1 MAVGSRR
8 LMIVLVAGLLF
19 SFGGAAVLQ
28 SVEKKAPAVDD
39 APLLAS
45 LVIPPPA
52 PTTTAAP
59 ATPVTAPRVRT
70 PRPPQPVS
78 PTAGTAEEIVHIGR
92 IEIPKIG
99 LVHDVYHGI
108 TMRNID
114 RGPSHWPGTAFPGE
128 IGNTVFA
135 GHRVTKSHPFR
146 RINELVAGDRVT
158 FDVQGQRTTYEMVG
172 SEVVTPDR
180 LDIVRPTATATA
192 TLFACHPPGSA
203 RYRYVVRLALVAT

>member
-1 MAVGSRR
+1 MSNRR
-8 LMIVLVAGLLF
+8 LLIVLVAGLLF

-28 SVEKKAPAVDD
+28 SVEKQPTSVGAPQ
-39 APLLAS
+39 LSS

-59 ATPVTAPRVRT
+59 IAAAPPTTVRT
-70 PRPPQPVS
+70 RRPAAPVAPKES
-78 PTAGTAEEIVHIGR
+78 SAEPIVLLGR

-99 LVHDVYHGI
+99 LAHDVYHGI

-135 GHRVTKSHPFR
+135 GHRVTKTKPFF
-146 RINELVAGDRVT
+146 RINELVPGDRVI
-158 FDVQGQRTTYEMVG
+158 FDIQGQRSTYEMTG
-172 SEVVTPDR
+172 SEIVTPDR
-180 LDIVRPTATATA
+180 LDIVRPTETATA
-192 TLFACHPPGSA
+192 TLFACHPRGSA
-203 RYRYVVRLALVAT
+203 KYRYVVRLALVAS